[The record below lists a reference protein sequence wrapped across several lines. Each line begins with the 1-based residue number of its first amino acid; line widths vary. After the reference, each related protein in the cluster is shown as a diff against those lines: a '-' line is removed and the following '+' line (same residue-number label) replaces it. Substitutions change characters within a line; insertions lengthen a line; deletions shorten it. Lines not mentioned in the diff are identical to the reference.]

1 MSESILGDYV
11 LRDLDIPGLVASI
24 GPKTDAGKEAL
35 TELLSNPTA
44 EATILQDRQAIQ
56 RSIRAALKDKTVK
69 QAVLADV
76 AILKETEADVV
87 SIATA
92 NSDERHKEYY
102 TQILFGPASWFASM
116 NERGWVTEFMVLLR
130 TILLPAFAAIAPLF
144 ILVAPIFVYRYV
156 LKQPLTMKEYMAFIS
171 AAIKKAVPS
180 VLGAPRFRG
189 RGGALEFGEQILNV
203 ALSFGVLLYSL
214 WNQVTAAIH
223 LRNIVADMRRRAVS
237 LQRFTAAVASIRR
250 RLDLSTGEAL
260 PTWSSSALGCFGQ
273 AWNDPARVRT
283 VLTAAGHVDQLVA
296 VACLKKTC
304 FPAHGPF
311 KITDLYHPGLAA
323 GIRVYNSVG
332 LTGDRSHVLLT
343 GPNRGGKSTTLKALG
358 LAVLT
363 AQTIGVVFA
372 RKATLPLFR
381 SIITTLAPMDRL
393 GELSLFEAEIEF
405 AKGVRDRVAIEE
417 GPTFLMMDEIFHGT
431 NAHDGVAAAT
441 IFLDWLYTQPTVT
454 SVISTHY
461 MDLPAKYGAEKTH
474 NLCMDASEDPA
485 DPNRLVYSYRL
496 KEGVSDKSSVREI
509 LRERG
514 LLCVPATGK
523 TPESG
528 SKE

>member
-1 MSESILGDYV
+1 MSESILGEYV
-11 LRDLDIPGLVASI
+11 LRDLDIPGLVTSI
-24 GPKTDAGKEAL
+24 GPKTAAGKEAL
-35 TELLSNPTA
+35 TTLLSSPTA
-44 EATILQDRQAIQ
+44 DGAAIRERQSIQ
-56 RSIRAALKDKTVK
+56 RRIRATLKDTATKAAT
-69 QAVLADV
+69 LADI
-76 AILKETEADVV
+76 ATLKETEADVV
-87 SIATA
+87 SMAEA
-92 NSDERHKEYY
+92 ASDERHKEYY
-102 TQILFGPASWFASM
+102 TQILFGTKSWFASM
-116 NERGWVTEFMVLLR
+116 NERGWITELMVFLR
-130 TILLPAFAAIAPLF
+130 TIFLPAFAAL
-144 ILVAPIFVYRYV
+144 APIFILLAPVILYRFV
-156 LKQPLTMKEYMAFIS
+156 LKQPLTLKEYMAMIS
-171 AAIKKAVPS
+171 AAIKKAAPS

-203 ALSFGVLLYSL
+203 ALSFGILLYSL
-214 WNQVTAAIH
+214 WNQVTAALH
-223 LRNIVADMRRRAVS
+223 LRTIVADMRRRAIS
-237 LQRFTAAVASIRR
+237 LQRFTAAVASLQR
-250 RLDLSTGEAL
+250 RLGLSSEL
-260 PTWSSSALGCFGQ
+260 PIWSSSALGCFGQ
-273 AWNDPARVRT
+273 AWNDPERVRT

-304 FPAHGPF
+304 FPTEGALS
-311 KITDLYHPGLAA
+311 ITDLYHPGLTA
-323 GIRVYNSVG
+323 GVRVYNSVS
-332 LTGDRSHVLLT
+332 LAADKSHVLLT

-372 RKATLPLFR
+372 RKATLPRFR

-405 AKGVRDRVAIEE
+405 AKGVRDRITTEE

-461 MDLPAKYGAEKTH
+461 MDLPANYGAEKTQ
-474 NLCMDASEDPA
+474 NLCMDAVEDPT
-485 DPNRLVYSYRL
+485 DPNRLIYSYRL

-514 LLCVPATGK
+514 LLCVPANGK